1 MNFYEILG
9 FVVWSTVV
17 VFMLLS
23 IRDEKDVR

>member
-9 FVVWSTVV
+9 FAVWSSVI